1 MKERLLDFG
10 AAAILVAFVALPI
23 GAVGAALIWGLPVG

>member
-10 AAAILVAFVALPI
+10 AALVLVAFVALPV
-23 GAVGAALIWGLPVG
+23 GAVGAALVWGLPF

>member
-1 MKERLLDFG
+1 MKDTILDWG

-23 GAVGAALIWGLPVG
+23 GAVGVALIWGLPIG